1 MPHRHRHPHRHPP
14 ITPVGVLLSHPLIIG
29 GLVAASVV
37 LAGLA
42 MYDGGSVLLHV
53 DEPIA
58 RWTVTHRTTGL
69 DGTFLT
75 FSRLGSNV
83 LVFFFAAVLVGVA
96 ARRCHSLALTL
107 AVAVLARPAIEYI
120 VKDLVGR
127 ARPDMDRMVD
137 GTGFSHPSGHVLA
150 AVALWGLLPPL
161 VALLTHRRA
170 WWWASVVAGGA
181 LIVGVSLSRVYLG
194 VHWPTDIIQ
203 GWLLGALYLV
213 ALEALLDHHHRHR
226 TCAVATAAL
235 SMPDPAELPTAAA
248 RRSGSAVSR

>member
-1 MPHRHRHPHRHPP
+1 MPHRHRHRHPHRHPP

-29 GLVAASVV
+29 GLVAASVA

-42 MYDGGSVLLHV
+42 MYDGGSVLLRV

-58 RWTVTHRTTGL
+58 RWAATHRTTAL

-107 AVAVLARPAIEYI
+107 AVAVLGRPAVEFG

-127 ARPDMDRMVD
+127 ARPDINRMVD

-161 VALLTHRRA
+161 VALVTHRRS
-170 WWWASVVAGGA
+170 WWWASVVASGV

-194 VHWPTDIIQ
+194 VHWPTDIVQ
-203 GWLLGALYLV
+203 GWLMGALYLV
-213 ALEALLDHHHRHR
+213 GLEALLEHHHRNR
-226 TCAVATAAL
+226 TCGVATASLA
-235 SMPDPAELPTAAA
+235 MPDATEPLTTREKEP
-248 RRSGSAVSR
+248 SSA